1 MVRHGRI
8 AVRLQYGLETPEN
21 PGASAERR
29 QTLRDQEAMA
39 VVLTADVTAVC
50 SRTEP
55 VCASCQPSAIS
66 LKPFVLADC

>member
-39 VVLTADVTAVC
+39 VVLTADVSNVLRLAAAARVC
-50 SRTEP
+50 LTNTRDGD
-55 VCASCQPSAIS
+55 
-66 LKPFVLADC
+66 K